1 MDDNK
6 RKSVKPNIKRV
17 FHPTGYY
24 STLRMQIPPVQY
36 PVTLEASNPSSKN
49 NTFSEKAKKNN
60 SPKHTP

>member
-1 MDDNK
+1 MDDNQ

-24 STLRMQIPPVQY
+24 PTLRMQIPPVQF
-36 PVTLEASNPSSKN
+36 PVTLEANNSSSEN
-49 NTFSEKAKKNN
+49 NTSSETAKKNN